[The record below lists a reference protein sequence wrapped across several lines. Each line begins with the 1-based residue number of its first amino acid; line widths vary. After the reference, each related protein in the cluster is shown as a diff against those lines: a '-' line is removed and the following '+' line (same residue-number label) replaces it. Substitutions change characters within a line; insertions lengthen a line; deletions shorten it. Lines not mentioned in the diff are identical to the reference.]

1 MTGVDKLKSL
11 LKRTKKTSADKLKKP
26 PYLEVAFDIPDWRR
40 VEGVVRALP
49 DHPAVIIEAGTPLIK
64 RYGVEV
70 CQKIHYLKPDA
81 VVLADLKTISY
92 GKREAKMAGEAGADV
107 ASFAGVGPLETQE
120 EFIEACRE
128 AGVLALLDTI
138 NLHNPLEVLNK
149 LKVKP
154 DVVEIHRA
162 IDLELTDA
170 AHQWG
175 NIPEIKKAINGC
187 PVAVAGG
194 IRIPKVKEAL
204 AAGADILVVGRAI
217 TVAKDVNSAAKAFLR
232 EMGVK

>member
-1 MTGVDKLKSL
+1 MNLKDKLKN
-11 LKRTKKTSADKLKKP
+11 P

-40 VEGVVRALP
+40 VEGIIRALP
-49 DHPAVIIEAGTPLIK
+49 DHEAVIIEAGTPLIK

-70 CQKIHYLKPDA
+70 CRKIHQIRPETI
-81 VVLADLKTISY
+81 VLADLKTISDA
-92 GKREAKMAGEAGADV
+92 KREARIAGEAGADV
-107 ASFAGVGPLETQE
+107 ASFAGVGPLEAQE
-120 EFIEACRE
+120 DFIKTCRE
-128 AGVLALLDTI
+128 VGVLPLLDNI
-138 NLHNPLEVLNK
+138 NLHNTIEVLND

-170 AHQWG
+170 SHQWG
-175 NIPEIKKAINGC
+175 NIQEIKDAIGGG

-204 AAGADILVVGRAI
+204 NSGAEILVVGRAI
-217 TVAKDVNSAAKAFLR
+217 TVAKDVNSAAKAFLK
-232 EMGVK
+232 EMGVE

>member
-1 MTGVDKLKSL
+1 MTGNNMLN
-11 LKRTKKTSADKLKKP
+11 KP

-40 VEGVVRALP
+40 VEGIIRALP
-49 DHPAVIIEAGTPLIK
+49 NHEAVIIEAGTPLIK

-70 CQKIHYLKPDA
+70 CQKIHQLKPESL
-81 VVLADLKTISY
+81 VLADLKTMSSA
-92 GKREAKMAGEAGADV
+92 KREAKMAADADADV
-107 ASFAGVGPLETQE
+107 ASFAGVAPIETQE

-128 AGVLALLDTI
+128 EGILALLDGI
-138 NLHNPLEVLNK
+138 NLHNPLDVLK
-149 LKVKP
+149 RLKVKP
-154 DVVEIHRA
+154 DVVELHRA

-175 NIPEIKKAINGC
+175 NIPEIKKIIGGR

-204 AAGADILVVGRAI
+204 SSKADILVVGRAI
-217 TVAKDVNSAAKAFLR
+217 TVAKDVYSATLAFLK
-232 EMGVK
+232 EMGVEE